1 MLLLRKRLCINCSSW
16 ACTSLGNI
24 PCLKFGRNNL
34 NSYNSKT
41 HVTDNSNKFWIPL
54 RIRITWVQ
62 KYLLFIV
69 FFLLLLLL
77 ISVLPSYLWLNFS
90 RARAFPWKSR
100 HEGLKKIFV
109 IDLIFEYYTSCP
121 SVINFNKNL
130 SYQQINKPNWYTS
143 LQ

>member
-1 MLLLRKRLCINCSSW
+1 MLLLRKRLCINCSSL

-62 KYLLFIV
+62 KYLLFV
-69 FFLLLLLL
+69 FFIIIIIIIIITTYFSTSFLFMTKFFQSKG
-77 ISVLPSYLWLNFS
+77 ISMEKLTWRP
-90 RARAFPWKSR
+90 
-100 HEGLKKIFV
+100 E
-109 IDLIFEYYTSCP
+109 
-121 SVINFNKNL
+121 KNL
-130 SYQQINKPNWYTS
+130 CDWSHLWILHLMPICNKF
-143 LQ
+143 